1 MKFLI
6 ATTNAHK
13 IEEISRILIPHG
25 IEIITPRELEN
36 PLEDVEETGT
46 TFAENAYLK
55 AKAAC
60 EETGL
65 VAIADDSGL
74 CIDALGGRP
83 GIYSARFMEGLPYSQ
98 KNAEIIKELENADT
112 RAAHYTCAVCVSAP
126 GGKSLMTE
134 GYCYG
139 EIGFEQKG
147 ENGFGY
153 DPIFYIGGVSLAE
166 MSPAEKDKISHRGN
180 ALKEFEKRLPKF
192 LKELENADK

>member
-126 GGKSLMTE
+126 GGKSLTTE